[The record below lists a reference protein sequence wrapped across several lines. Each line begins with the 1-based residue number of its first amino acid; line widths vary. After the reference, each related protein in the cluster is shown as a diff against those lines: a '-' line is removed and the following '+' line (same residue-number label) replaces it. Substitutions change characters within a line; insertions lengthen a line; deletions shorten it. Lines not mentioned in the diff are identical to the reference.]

1 MSSSELCSHEG
12 CAAPLP
18 KRPFSSASVGC
29 HHCSK
34 AHCASH
40 QVDRAHFSHLSLTPV
55 ASYTCHACVEDLGY
69 ADRVWTR
76 CLKDV
81 LCAYR
86 TGERYCPD
94 GAEEACTSCG
104 KRFCKAHTRSVQG
117 LDSHQKA
124 EIVKYPLA
132 TKLCV
137 DCHRAVLLEPGSIVF
152 SSVNKV
158 IEEVDFRLGRQI
170 DGLEATISRVAS
182 DAALQAKEVTG
193 DAVRKLHG
201 FVDSARDEANAYV
214 TRLALAGLGF
224 MMVYLLAPNLRRMV
238 VLTLVQQAVTVGGL
252 LIAGIGLL
260 NWLRYSYSREQTR
273 RNTVLLVGGGVVVLA
288 VRFFVEGFK

>member
-18 KRPFSSASVGC
+18 KRPFSSAPAGC
-29 HHCSK
+29 HHCNK
-34 AHCASH
+34 THCAGH

-55 ASYTCHACVEDLGY
+55 ASYTCHTCVADLGY
-69 ADRVWTR
+69 ADRIWTR
-76 CLKDV
+76 CLKDA

-86 TGERYCPD
+86 AGERYCPD

-152 SSVNKV
+152 GSVNKV

-224 MMVYLLAPNLRRMV
+224 LMIYLLAPNVSQGRAMGDVKL
-238 VLTLVQQAVTVGGL
+238 AITVGGL
-252 LIAGIGLL
+252 LIACVGLGT
-260 NWLRYSYSREQTR
+260 WLKYSYSREQTR
-273 RNTVLLVGGGVVVLA
+273 KNTVLLVAGGAVVLLFRY
-288 VRFFVEGFK
+288 VVEGMK

>member
-34 AHCASH
+34 THCASH

-55 ASYTCHACVEDLGY
+55 ASYTCHTCVADLGY

-76 CLKDV
+76 CLKDA

-86 TGERYCPD
+86 AGERYCPD

-152 SSVNKV
+152 GSVNKV

-214 TRLALAGLGF
+214 TRLAVAGLGF
-224 MMVYLLAPNLRRMV
+224 LMVYLLAPNLRRMV

-260 NWLRYSYSREQTR
+260 GWLKYSYSREQTR